1 MKGRGFM
8 ISLSKRIL
16 DAIEAYR
23 KKDVDGTKKAHSSDK
38 IKTSLEEHKTGA
50 GAYIGEAVYGALDG
64 IVTTFAVVAG
74 VEGAKLP
81 SGIVLILGFANLIGD
96 GLSMGVGSYLSTKSQ
111 REYQKSERVR
121 EEWEIDNYPD
131 GEIEEIKQIYRKKGF
146 QGEDLDRAVG
156 IITSNKN
163 IWVDTM
169 MVEEL
174 GIIEENG
181 HPFYNGLSTFISFLI
196 AGFIPLL
203 FFVAALAVPSLGRYT
218 FEMSVVL
225 TGLTLF
231 TVGSLRV
238 LVTQTSWWKSG
249 FEMLLVGG
257 MAALGAYL
265 VGYFLRGL
273 A

>member
-1 MKGRGFM
+1 MV
-8 ISLSKRIL
+8 SLSKRIL
-16 DAIEAYR
+16 DAIDAYR
-23 KKDVDGTKKAHSSDK
+23 KKDVEGTKKAHTSDR
-38 IKTSLEEHKTGA
+38 IKSSLEEHKTGA

-74 VEGAKLP
+74 VEGAKLH

-121 EEWEIDNYPD
+121 EKWEIDNYPD
-131 GEIEEIKQIYRKKGF
+131 GEIEEIRQIYKKKGF
-146 QGEDLDRAVG
+146 RGQDLDRAVQ
-156 IITSNKN
+156 IITSDKD

-174 GIIEENG
+174 GILEEDS
-181 HPFYNGLSTFISFLI
+181 HPFFNGLSTFVSFLI

-203 FFVAALAVPSLGRYT
+203 FFVLALAIPSLEQFT
-218 FEMSVVL
+218 FEMSVLL
-225 TGLTLF
+225 TALTLF

-238 LVTQTSWWKSG
+238 LVTQTSWWRSG
-249 FEMLLVGG
+249 LEMLLVGG

>member
-1 MKGRGFM
+1 M

-23 KKDVDGTKKAHSSDK
+23 KRDIEGTKKAHASDR
-38 IKTSLEEHKTGA
+38 IKSSLEEHKTGS

-74 VEGAKLP
+74 VEGARLP

-96 GLSMGVGSYLSTKSQ
+96 GLSMGVGSYLSTKSRQ
-111 REYQKSERVR
+111 EYQKSERIR
-121 EEWEIDNYPD
+121 EKWEIDNYPD
-131 GEIEEIKQIYRKKGF
+131 GEKEEIRQIYSKKGF
-146 QGEDLDRAVG
+146 KRGDLDRAVE
-156 IITSNKN
+156 IITSDKN
-163 IWVDTM
+163 VWVDTM

-174 GIIEENG
+174 GIIEDEG
-181 HPFYNGLSTFISFLI
+181 HPFFNGLSTFISFLI

-203 FFVAALAVPSLGRYT
+203 FFVAALAVPDLERYS

-225 TGLTLF
+225 TGLALF
-231 TVGSLRV
+231 SVGSLRV
-238 LVTQTSWWKSG
+238 LVTQTKWWKSG
-249 FEMLLVGG
+249 FEMLFVGG

-265 VGYFLRGL
+265 VGYSLRGL

>member
-1 MKGRGFM
+1 MV
-8 ISLSKRIL
+8 SLSKRIL
-16 DAIEAYR
+16 DAIEAFNR
-23 KKDVDGTKKAHSSDK
+23 KDVESTKKAHTSER
-38 IKTSLEEHKTGA
+38 IKTSLEEHKTGT

-74 VEGAKLP
+74 VEGARLS

-121 EEWEIDNYPD
+121 ERWEIDNYPD
-131 GEIEEIKQIYRKKGF
+131 GEIEEIRQIYKKKGF
-146 QGEDLDRAVG
+146 RGEDLDRAVQ
-156 IITSNKN
+156 IITSDKEV
-163 IWVDTM
+163 WVDTM

-174 GIIEENG
+174 GILEEDN
-181 HPFYNGLSTFISFLI
+181 HPFFNGLSTFVSFLI

-203 FFVAALAVPSLGRYT
+203 FFVVALAVPSLGRYT

-238 LVTQTSWWKSG
+238 LVTQTSWWRSG
-249 FEMLLVGG
+249 LEMLLVGG

>member
-1 MKGRGFM
+1 M
-8 ISLSKRIL
+8 SLSKRIL
-16 DAIEAYR
+16 DAIEAFRR
-23 KKDVDGTKKAHSSDK
+23 KDIEGTKKAHTSDR

-111 REYQKSERVR
+111 REYQKSERIR
-121 EEWEIDNYPD
+121 EEWEIDNYPE
-131 GEIEEIKQIYRKKGF
+131 GEIEEIKQIYKKKGF
-146 QGEDLDRAVG
+146 QGEDLERAMG
-156 IITSNKN
+156 IITSDKKV
-163 IWVDTM
+163 WVDTM

-174 GIIEENG
+174 GILEEDS
-181 HPFYNGLSTFISFLI
+181 HPFFNGLSTFISFLI
-196 AGFIPLL
+196 AGFIPLS
-203 FFVAALAVPSLGRYT
+203 FFVAALAHPGLERHT

-225 TGLTLF
+225 TGVTLF
-231 TVGSLRV
+231 AVGSLRV
-238 LVTQTSWWKSG
+238 LVTQTSWWRSG
-249 FEMLLVGG
+249 LEMLFVGG
-257 MAALGAYL
+257 TATLGAYL

-273 A
+273 G

>member
-1 MKGRGFM
+1 MV
-8 ISLSKRIL
+8 SLSKRIL
-16 DAIEAYR
+16 DAIDAYR
-23 KKDVDGTKKAHSSDK
+23 KKDVEGTKKAHTSDR
-38 IKTSLEEHKTGA
+38 IHRSLEEHKTGA

-74 VEGAKLP
+74 VEGARLP

-121 EEWEIDNYPD
+121 EEWEIDNYPE
-131 GEIEEIKQIYRKKGF
+131 GEKEEIRQIYRKKGF
-146 QGEDLDRAVG
+146 RGEDLDKAVE
-156 IITSNKN
+156 IITSDKDVW
-163 IWVDTM
+163 IETM

-174 GIIEENG
+174 GILEEDG
-181 HPFYNGLSTFISFLI
+181 HPFYNGLSTFISFII

-203 FFVAALAVPSLGRYT
+203 FFVAALAVPSLERHT

-238 LVTQTSWWKSG
+238 MVTQTSWWRSG
-249 FEMLLVGG
+249 LEMLLVGG

-265 VGYFLRGL
+265 VGYILRGL